1 MQDIYSK
8 KRSDG
13 NNWNKRAWNA
23 NGTPS
28 LQDSSGLNISA
39 PSFNVSDFMGPN
51 VHSKPRRDFMK
62 SQPVLLTA
70 TPHSSKRRHRSA
82 ESRVVRRIVGSK
94 PQRRPRP
101 KTPTA
106 DKRAKS
112 GRKKRSSGWN
122 QRQLLPKTCVI
133 CVERKHHTIILK
145 LN

>member
-1 MQDIYSK
+1 M
-8 KRSDG
+8 
-13 NNWNKRAWNA
+13 A
-23 NGTPS
+23 
-28 LQDSSGLNISA
+28 
-39 PSFNVSDFMGPN
+39 PN

-62 SQPVLLTA
+62 SQPVLLSS
-70 TPHSSKRRHRSA
+70 TPHSSKRRHRST
-82 ESRVVRRIVGSK
+82 ESRVARRIVGSK

-106 DKRAKS
+106 DKRAKG

-133 CVERKHHTIILK
+133 CIERKHHTIILK